1 MKFNFIILT
10 SIILLFIYPAF
21 FQNTTNNQQLLNYDK
36 KISELIESI
45 DKDKVSFL
53 IEKSDYRLT
62 VLYEGEKI
70 KSYPV
75 VFGFNPIDD
84 KLRQGDGCT
93 PEGEFKIRDKYPH
106 HSWSKF
112 LWIDYPT
119 DDSWNKHKE
128 AKSQNKIPQ
137 SSSIGGEI
145 GIHGVP
151 EGMDNLIDSKDNWT
165 LGCISLKNRD
175 INEIYSIIIVGT
187 TVVIRH

>member
-1 MKFNFIILT
+1 MKYTFFILI

-21 FQNTTNNQQLLNYDK
+21 SQNTTFDQQLLNYDK

-45 DKDKVSFL
+45 DKDKVSLL

-62 VLYEGEKI
+62 ILYEGKKI

-75 VFGFNPIDD
+75 VFGSNPIDD

-93 PEGEFKIRDKYPH
+93 PEGEFKIRTKYPH

-119 DDSWNKHKE
+119 DDSWDKHKE
-128 AKSQNKIPQ
+128 AKAQNKIPQ
-137 SSSIGGEI
+137 NSSIGGEI

-151 EGMDNLIDSKDNWT
+151 EGTDYLIDSKENWT
-165 LGCISLKNRD
+165 LGCISLKNKD
-175 INEIYSIIIVGT
+175 INEIYSITKIGTKVIIK
-187 TVVIRH
+187 H